1 MTETDLYMHTLNT
14 FIALSFAYLPETF
27 YFYLKESSIF
37 LLNRVIMKSIHYLIL
52 ITTLLL
58 SSCQSNDKSNKLY
71 EEGVSLEL
79 AQLRKQEIKDL
90 KYDLSFSIPEQ
101 KQVPI
106 EGEATIRF
114 NVGHSQEIILDFRES
129 ADKIMEVSVNGKPTE
144 YLVQNEHL
152 ILPEAST
159 KEGTNEVYIRFI
171 AGNQSLNRND
181 EFLYTLLVPDRARTV
196 FPCFEQPNLK
206 ATFTLQLEIPAGWEA
221 VSNTAIQSMS
231 ITDGRKHITFHPTEP
246 LSTYLFSFVAGK
258 LEKVEYADGE
268 RILTAYHRET
278 DPKKVAQLNI
288 IFQQVAASLQ
298 WLEEYTDIPYPFAK
312 YSFIILP
319 GFQYG
324 GMEHTG
330 ATLYNDTRMF
340 LSEHPTLDEEL
351 ARAKLIAHETA
362 HMWFGDY
369 VTMDWFNDVWT
380 KEVFANYF
388 AACITEPLFPNVNH
402 SLNWIKS
409 YTAASLAEDR
419 TLGSNSIRQPLDN
432 LRNAGLIYGN
442 IIYNKAPV
450 MMQKLVEIM
459 GERAYQ
465 EGIQEYLKTYAY
477 DNATWDDLIT
487 ILDNKTEEDLASFS
501 KVWVNQK
508 GMPHIT
514 FTNRCGQ
521 LEIRQRDP
529 LNRGLLW
536 PQRFQVTFVGA
547 ENISMEVDLTHETFA
562 LTVPMDTK
570 AILPNT
576 DGRGYGLFIPD
587 EQSKEWILEHWQNIK
602 DDTARQSL
610 LMALYENYQ
619 YHLISDKEWVNAIR
633 NGLKTEKNA
642 LIASTL
648 CSYLGESL
656 RSLNDEKLE
665 EEIWQWIENHPLTSC
680 RLQLMRCIISNASS
694 PQSIDKLYQIWEKQ
708 SHPLLNERDY
718 MTLAYELALHCPD
731 NYLNIREIQH
741 ARITNPDRQRQFDF
755 IVQAVTPDTLQ
766 MDVFFHSLLQAENR
780 RIEPWAASALAY
792 LNHPLREKYAVK
804 YIRPGLEILQEVQRT
819 GDIFFPKNWAS
830 ALLRNHKSKE
840 AYQEVQAFFEA
851 HPDYSPLLKNKILQA
866 AWPLYRE
873 AANSLDM

>member
-1 MTETDLYMHTLNT
+1 MKALKY
-14 FIALSFAYLPETF
+14 IAIAA
-27 YFYLKESSIF
+27 
-37 LLNRVIMKSIHYLIL
+37 
-52 ITTLLL
+52 TLLL
-58 SSCQSNDKSNKLY
+58 SSCQTHEKKNKLY
-71 EEGVSLEL
+71 EEGISLEL
-79 AQLRKQEIKDL
+79 AQLRKQEIKEL
-90 KYDLSFSIPEQ
+90 KYGLSFSIPKQ
-101 KQVPI
+101 KQEAV
-106 EGEATIRF
+106 EGEARISFLLQRP
-114 NVGHSQEIILDFRES
+114 QEIILDFRES
-129 ADKIMEVSVNGKPTE
+129 ADKIKEVSVNGQPSE
-144 YLVQNEHL
+144 YTFLNEHL
-152 ILPEAST
+152 VLPEAST
-159 KEGTNEVYIRFI
+159 IEGKNEVHICFT
-171 AGNQSLNRND
+171 AGDQSLNRN
-181 EFLYTLLVPDRARTV
+181 EEYLYTLLVPDRARTV

-206 ATFTLQLEIPAGWEA
+206 AEFTLQLEVPAEWEA
-221 VSNTAIQSMS
+221 VSNSS
-231 ITDGRKHITFHPTEP
+231 IASEENIDGRKHIAFLPTEP

-258 LEKVEYADGE
+258 LKKVEYADGE

-278 DPKKVAQLNI
+278 DAKKVAQLDI
-288 IFQQVAASLQ
+288 IFQQVAASLH

-402 SLNWIKS
+402 SLNWMKT
-409 YTAASLAEDR
+409 YTSASLTEDR
-419 TLGSNSIRQPLDN
+419 TPGSNSIRQPLDN

-459 GERAYQ
+459 GEEAYQ
-465 EGIQEYLKTYAY
+465 EGIREYLKTYAY
-477 DNATWDDLIT
+477 GNATWVDLIA
-487 ILDNKTEEDLASFS
+487 ILDARSEEDLASFS
-501 KVWVNQK
+501 DVWVNQK
-508 GMPHIT
+508 GMPHIS

-536 PQRFQVTFVGA
+536 PQSFQITFQGA
-547 ENISMEVDLTHETFA
+547 EESTSVKVNLTNETYA
-562 LTVPMDTK
+562 ITVPLGTQ

-587 EQSKEWILEHWQNIK
+587 EESREWMLAHWQETS

-610 LMALYENYQ
+610 LMSLYENYQ
-619 YHLISDKEWVNAIR
+619 HRLISDKEWMEALM
-633 NGLKTEKNA
+633 NGLKNEKNA

-648 CSYLGESL
+648 CGYLGAPLSQL
-656 RSLNDEKLE
+656 GQASRE
-665 EEIWQWIENHPLTSC
+665 EEIWEWSDKHPLASC
-680 RLQLMRCIISNASS
+680 RLQLIRCLISNARA
-694 PQSIDKLYQIWEKQ
+694 PKSIDKLYQLWKEQ
-708 SHPLLNERDY
+708 SHPMLNERDY
-718 MTLAYELALHCPD
+718 MTLAYELALHCPERYKNLRD
-731 NYLNIREIQH
+731 TQRE
-741 ARITNPDRQRQFDF
+741 RITNPDRRRQFDF

-766 MDVFFHSLLQAENR
+766 MDAFFQSLMKAENR

-792 LNHPLREKYAVK
+792 LNHPLRQSYAVK
-804 YIRPGLEILQEVQRT
+804 YIRPGLEVLEEVQRT

-851 HPDYSPLLKNKILQA
+851 HPGYSPLLKNKILQA
-866 AWPLYRE
+866 AWPLYRD

>member
-1 MTETDLYMHTLNT
+1 M
-14 FIALSFAYLPETF
+14 
-27 YFYLKESSIF
+27 SIF
-37 LLNRVIMKSIHYLIL
+37 TTDSKRYIMKILQYLAIVACFL
-52 ITTLLL
+52 FG
-58 SSCQSNDKSNKLY
+58 SCQNQERSNKLY
-71 EEGVSLEL
+71 EEGISLEL

-90 KYDLSFSIPEQ
+90 KYNLSFSIPEK
-101 KQVPI
+101 KQEPVK
-106 EGEATIRF
+106 GEMKASFTLCKP
-114 NVGHSQEIILDFRES
+114 QEIILDFRES
-129 ADKIMEVSVNGKPTE
+129 EDKIQEVYVNGKSVE
-144 YLVQNEHL
+144 YIFQNEHI
-152 ILPEAST
+152 ILPKAST
-159 KEGTNEVYIRFI
+159 IEGKNEVYIRFV

-206 ATFTLQLEIPAGWEA
+206 AEFTLQLEVPSEWEA
-221 VSNTAIQSMS
+221 VSNTSVASEQINN
-231 ITDGRKHITFHPTEP
+231 DRKDILFRPTEP

-258 LEKVEYADGE
+258 LKKVEYADGE

-278 DPKKVAQLNI
+278 DPKKIAQLDI
-288 IFQQVAASLQ
+288 IFQQVASSLH
-298 WLEEYTDIPYPFAK
+298 WLEEYTAILYPFAK

-330 ATLYNDTRMF
+330 ATLYNDNNMF

-388 AACITEPLFPNVNH
+388 AACITEPLFPSVNH
-402 SLNWIKS
+402 SLNWMKT
-409 YTAASLAEDR
+409 YTSASLAEDR

-459 GERAYQ
+459 GEKAFQ
-465 EGIQEYLKTYAY
+465 EGIREYLKTYAY
-477 DNATWDDLIT
+477 GNATWDDLIT
-487 ILDNKTEEDLASFS
+487 ILDNKTEENLATFS
-501 KVWVNQK
+501 DVWVNQK

-521 LEIRQRDP
+521 LEIRQKDP
-529 LNRGLLW
+529 LHRGLLW
-536 PQRFQVTFVGA
+536 PQRFQITFVGT
-547 ENISMEVDLTHETFA
+547 ENTSVEVDLSNESFA
-562 LTVPMDTK
+562 LTVPMGTE

-587 EQSKEWILEHWQNIK
+587 EESKEWLLEHWQETV
-602 DDTARQSL
+602 DDTSRQAL
-610 LMALYENYQ
+610 LMLLYENYQ
-619 YHLISDKEWVNAIR
+619 ARLITDHEWLDAIW
-633 NGLKTEKNA
+633 NGLNTEKNV
-642 LIASTL
+642 LISSTL
-648 CSYLGESL
+648 CGYLGEPM
-656 RSLNDEKLE
+656 RKAGNDEKEQQLWE
-665 EEIWQWIENHPLTSC
+665 WTEKHPLASC
-680 RLQLMRCIISNASS
+680 RLQLLRSLISNARSS
-694 PQSIDKLYQIWEKQ
+694 ESIERLYRLWEKQ
-708 SHPLLNERDY
+708 THPLLNERDY
-718 MTLAYELALHCPD
+718 MDLAYELA
-731 NYLNIREIQH
+731 IRMPEKYPSIIQTQRE
-741 ARITNPDRQRQFDF
+741 RISNPDRVRQFDF
-755 IVQAVTPDTLQ
+755 IAQAMTPDTVQ
-766 MDVFFHSLLQAENR
+766 MDAFFQSLLKAENR

-792 LNHPLREKYAVK
+792 LNHPLRENYSVK
-804 YIRPGLEILQEVQRT
+804 YIRLGLEALQEIQRT

-840 AYQEVQAFFEA
+840 AYQEVQAFLEA
-851 HPDYSPLLKNKILQA
+851 HPQYPSLLKNKILQA

>member
-1 MTETDLYMHTLNT
+1 MKALKY
-14 FIALSFAYLPETF
+14 IAIAA
-27 YFYLKESSIF
+27 
-37 LLNRVIMKSIHYLIL
+37 
-52 ITTLLL
+52 TLLL
-58 SSCQSNDKSNKLY
+58 SSCQTHEKKNKLY
-71 EEGVSLEL
+71 EEGISLEL
-79 AQLRKQEIKDL
+79 AQLRKQEIKEL
-90 KYDLSFSIPEQ
+90 KYGLSFSIPKQ
-101 KQVPI
+101 KQEAV
-106 EGEATIRF
+106 EGEARISFLLQRP
-114 NVGHSQEIILDFRES
+114 QEIILDFRES
-129 ADKIMEVSVNGKPTE
+129 ADKIKEVSVNGQPSE
-144 YLVQNEHL
+144 YTFLNEHL
-152 ILPEAST
+152 VLPEAST
-159 KEGTNEVYIRFI
+159 IEGKNEVHICFT
-171 AGNQSLNRND
+171 AGDQSLNRN
-181 EFLYTLLVPDRARTV
+181 EEYLYTLLVPDRARTV

-206 ATFTLQLEIPAGWEA
+206 AEFTLQLEVPAEWEA
-221 VSNTAIQSMS
+221 VSNSS
-231 ITDGRKHITFHPTEP
+231 IASEENINGRKHIAFLPTEP

-258 LEKVEYADGE
+258 LKKVEYADGE

-278 DPKKVAQLNI
+278 DAKKVAQLDI
-288 IFQQVAASLQ
+288 IFQQVAASLH

-369 VTMDWFNDVWT
+369 VTIDWFNDVWT

-402 SLNWIKS
+402 SLNWMKT
-409 YTAASLAEDR
+409 YTSASLTEDR
-419 TLGSNSIRQPLDN
+419 TPGSNSIRQPLDN

-459 GERAYQ
+459 GEEAYQ
-465 EGIQEYLKTYAY
+465 EGIREYLKTYAY
-477 DNATWDDLIT
+477 GNATWDDLIA
-487 ILDNKTEEDLASFS
+487 ILDARSEEDLASFS
-501 KVWVNQK
+501 DVWVNQK

-536 PQRFQVTFVGA
+536 PQSFQITFQGA
-547 ENISMEVDLTHETFA
+547 EESTSVEVNLTNETYA
-562 LTVPMDTK
+562 ITIPLGTQ

-587 EQSKEWILEHWQNIK
+587 EESREWMLAHWQETS

-610 LMALYENYQ
+610 LISLYENYQ
-619 YHLISDKEWVNAIR
+619 HRLISDKEWIEALM
-633 NGLKTEKNA
+633 NGLKSEKNV

-648 CSYLGESL
+648 CGYLGTPLSQL
-656 RSLNDEKLE
+656 GQASWE
-665 EEIWQWIENHPLTSC
+665 EEIWEWSDKHPLASC
-680 RLQLMRCIISNASS
+680 RLQLIRCLISNARA
-694 PQSIDKLYQIWEKQ
+694 PKSIDKLYQLWQEQ
-708 SHPLLNERDY
+708 SHPMLNERDY
-718 MTLAYELALHCPD
+718 MTLAYELALHCPERYESLRD
-731 NYLNIREIQH
+731 TQRE
-741 ARITNPDRQRQFDF
+741 RITNPDRRRQFDF

-766 MDVFFHSLLQAENR
+766 MDAFFQSLMKAENR

-792 LNHPLREKYAVK
+792 LNHPLRQSYAVK
-804 YIRPGLEILQEVQRT
+804 YIRPGLEVLEEVQRT

-851 HPDYSPLLKNKILQA
+851 HPGYSPLLKNKILQA

-873 AANSLDM
+873 AANSFEM

>member
-1 MTETDLYMHTLNT
+1 MKALKY
-14 FIALSFAYLPETF
+14 IAIAA
-27 YFYLKESSIF
+27 
-37 LLNRVIMKSIHYLIL
+37 
-52 ITTLLL
+52 TLLL
-58 SSCQSNDKSNKLY
+58 SSCQTHEKKNKLY
-71 EEGVSLEL
+71 EEGISLEL
-79 AQLRKQEIKDL
+79 AQLRKQEIKEL
-90 KYDLSFSIPEQ
+90 KYGLSFSIPKQ
-101 KQVPI
+101 KQEAV
-106 EGEATIRF
+106 EGEARISFLLQRP
-114 NVGHSQEIILDFRES
+114 QEIILDFRES
-129 ADKIMEVSVNGKPTE
+129 ADKIKEVSVNGQPSE
-144 YLVQNEHL
+144 YTFLNEHL
-152 ILPEAST
+152 VLPEAST
-159 KEGTNEVYIRFI
+159 IEGKNEVHICFT
-171 AGNQSLNRND
+171 AGDQSLNRN
-181 EFLYTLLVPDRARTV
+181 EEYLYTLLVPDRARTV

-206 ATFTLQLEIPAGWEA
+206 AEFTLQLEVPAEWEA
-221 VSNTAIQSMS
+221 VSNSS
-231 ITDGRKHITFHPTEP
+231 IASEENIDGRKHIAFLPTEP

-258 LEKVEYADGE
+258 LKKVEYADGE

-278 DPKKVAQLNI
+278 DAKKVAQLDI
-288 IFQQVAASLQ
+288 IFQQVAASLH

-402 SLNWIKS
+402 SLNWMKT
-409 YTAASLAEDR
+409 YTSASLAEDR
-419 TLGSNSIRQPLDN
+419 TPGSNSIRQPLDN

-459 GERAYQ
+459 GEEAYQ
-465 EGIQEYLKTYAY
+465 EGIREYLKTYAY
-477 DNATWDDLIT
+477 GNATWDDLIA
-487 ILDNKTEEDLASFS
+487 ILDARSEEDLASFS
-501 KVWVNQK
+501 DVWVNQK
-508 GMPHIT
+508 GMPHIS

-536 PQRFQVTFVGA
+536 PQSFQITFQGA
-547 ENISMEVDLTHETFA
+547 EESTSVEVNLTNETYA
-562 LTVPMDTK
+562 ITVPLGTQ

-587 EQSKEWILEHWQNIK
+587 EESREWMLTHWQETS

-610 LMALYENYQ
+610 LMSLYENYQ
-619 YHLISDKEWVNAIR
+619 HRLISDREWMEALI
-633 NGLKTEKNA
+633 NGLKSEKNV

-648 CSYLGESL
+648 CGYLGTPLSQL
-656 RSLNDEKLE
+656 GQASWE
-665 EEIWQWIENHPLTSC
+665 EEIWEWSEKHPLASC
-680 RLQLMRCIISNASS
+680 RLQLIRCLISNARA
-694 PQSIDKLYQIWEKQ
+694 PKSIDKLYQLWKEQ
-708 SHPLLNERDY
+708 SHPMLNERDY
-718 MTLAYELALHCPD
+718 MTLAYELALHCPERYENLRD
-731 NYLNIREIQH
+731 TQRE
-741 ARITNPDRQRQFDF
+741 RITNPDRRRQFDF

-766 MDVFFHSLLQAENR
+766 MDAFFQSLMKAENR

-792 LNHPLREKYAVK
+792 LNHPLRQSYAVK
-804 YIRPGLEILQEVQRT
+804 YIRPGLEVLEEVQRT

-851 HPDYSPLLKNKILQA
+851 HPGYSPLLKNKILQA
-866 AWPLYRE
+866 AWPLYRD

>member
-1 MTETDLYMHTLNT
+1 MKALKY
-14 FIALSFAYLPETF
+14 IAIAA
-27 YFYLKESSIF
+27 
-37 LLNRVIMKSIHYLIL
+37 
-52 ITTLLL
+52 TLLL
-58 SSCQSNDKSNKLY
+58 SSCQTHEKKNKLY
-71 EEGVSLEL
+71 EEGISLEL
-79 AQLRKQEIKDL
+79 AQLRKQEIKEL
-90 KYDLSFSIPEQ
+90 KYGLSFSIPKQ
-101 KQVPI
+101 KQEAV
-106 EGEATIRF
+106 EGEARISFLLQRP
-114 NVGHSQEIILDFRES
+114 QEIILDFRES
-129 ADKIMEVSVNGKPTE
+129 ADKIKEVSVNGQPSE
-144 YLVQNEHL
+144 YTFLNEHL
-152 ILPEAST
+152 VLPEAST
-159 KEGTNEVYIRFI
+159 IEGKNEVHICFT
-171 AGNQSLNRND
+171 AGDQSLNRN
-181 EFLYTLLVPDRARTV
+181 EEYLYTLLVPDRARTV

-206 ATFTLQLEIPAGWEA
+206 AEFTLQLEVPAEWEA
-221 VSNTAIQSMS
+221 VSNSS
-231 ITDGRKHITFHPTEP
+231 IASEENIDGRKHIAFLPTEP

-258 LEKVEYADGE
+258 LKKVEYADGE

-278 DPKKVAQLNI
+278 DAKKVAQLDI
-288 IFQQVAASLQ
+288 IFQQVAASLH

-402 SLNWIKS
+402 SLNWMKT
-409 YTAASLAEDR
+409 YTSASLAEDR
-419 TLGSNSIRQPLDN
+419 TPGSNSIRQPLDN

-459 GERAYQ
+459 GEEAYQ
-465 EGIQEYLKTYAY
+465 EGIREYLKTYAY
-477 DNATWDDLIT
+477 GNATWDDLIA
-487 ILDNKTEEDLASFS
+487 ILDAKTEEDLATFS
-501 KVWVNQK
+501 DVWVNQK
-508 GMPHIT
+508 GMPHIS

-536 PQRFQVTFVGA
+536 PQSFQITFQGA
-547 ENISMEVDLTHETFA
+547 EESTSVEVNLTNETYSI
-562 LTVPMDTK
+562 TVPLGTQ

-587 EQSKEWILEHWQNIK
+587 EESKEWILAHWQETS

-610 LMALYENYQ
+610 LMSLYENYQ
-619 YHLISDKEWVNAIR
+619 HRLISDKEWMEALM
-633 NGLKTEKNA
+633 NGLKNEKNA

-648 CSYLGESL
+648 CGYLGAPLSQL
-656 RSLNDEKLE
+656 GQASWE
-665 EEIWQWIENHPLTSC
+665 EEIWEWSEKHPLASC
-680 RLQLMRCIISNASS
+680 RLQLIRCLISNARA
-694 PQSIDKLYQIWEKQ
+694 PKSIDKLYQLWKEQ
-708 SHPLLNERDY
+708 SHPMLNERDY
-718 MTLAYELALHCPD
+718 MTLAYELALHCPERYESLRD
-731 NYLNIREIQH
+731 TQRE
-741 ARITNPDRQRQFDF
+741 RITNPDRRRQFDF
-755 IVQAVTPDTLQ
+755 IVQAVAPDTLQ
-766 MDVFFHSLLQAENR
+766 MDAFFQSLLKAENR

-792 LNHPLREKYAVK
+792 LNHPLRQSYAVK
-804 YIRPGLEILQEVQRT
+804 YIRPGLEVLEEVQRT

-851 HPDYSPLLKNKILQA
+851 HPGYSPLLKNKILQA

>member
-1 MTETDLYMHTLNT
+1 
-14 FIALSFAYLPETF
+14 
-27 YFYLKESSIF
+27 
-37 LLNRVIMKSIHYLIL
+37 MKNIHYLIMAVC
-52 ITTLLL
+52 LLFG
-58 SSCQSNDKSNKLY
+58 SCQEKPNKLY
-71 EEGVSLEL
+71 EEGISLEL
-79 AQLRKQEIKDL
+79 AQLRKEEIKDL
-90 KYDLSFSIPEQ
+90 KYNLRFSIPEQ
-101 KQVPI
+101 KQEAV
-106 EGEATIRF
+106 EGEAQILFTIQKP
-114 NVGHSQEIILDFRES
+114 QEIILDFRES
-129 ADKIMEVSVNGKPTE
+129 ADKVKEVSVNGQPTE
-144 YLVQNEHL
+144 YTFVNEHI
-152 ILPEAST
+152 ILPKSST
-159 KEGTNEVYIRFI
+159 IEGKNEVHIRFT

-181 EFLYTLLVPDRARTV
+181 EYLYTLLVPDRARTV

-206 ATFTLQLEIPAGWEA
+206 AEFTLQLEVPAEWEA
-221 VSNTAIQSMS
+221 VSNTSVASENI
-231 ITDGRKHITFHPTEP
+231 INGKKHISFRPTEP

-258 LEKVEYADGE
+258 LKKVEYADGE

-278 DPKKVAQLNI
+278 DPKKVAQLDV
-288 IFQQVAASLQ
+288 IFEQVASSLH
-298 WLEEYTDIPYPFAK
+298 WLEDYTDIPYPFAK

-362 HMWFGDY
+362 HMWFGDF

-388 AACITEPLFPNVNH
+388 AACIVEPLFPSVNH
-402 SLNWIKS
+402 SLNWIKT
-409 YTAASLAEDR
+409 YTTASLAEDR
-419 TLGSNSIRQPLDN
+419 TQGSNSIRQPLDN

-459 GERAYQ
+459 GEEAYQ
-465 EGIQEYLKTYAY
+465 KGIQEYLKTYAY
-477 DNATWDDLIT
+477 GNATWDDLIA
-487 ILDNKTEEDLASFS
+487 ILDSQTEEDLATFS
-501 KVWVNQK
+501 DVWVNQK

-529 LNRGLLW
+529 LNRGLIW
-536 PQRFQVTFVGA
+536 PQRFQITFQGEE
-547 ENISMEVDLTHETFA
+547 ENTTVEVNLTGETYA
-562 LTVPMDTK
+562 LTVPLGTQ

-576 DGRGYGLFIPD
+576 DERGYGLFIPD
-587 EQSKEWILEHWQNIK
+587 EQSMEWLLAHWQETTE
-602 DDTARQSL
+602 DTARQSL
-610 LMALYENYQ
+610 LMLLYENYQ
-619 YHLISDKEWVNAIR
+619 HRLISDKKWMDALM

-648 CSYLGESL
+648 CGYLGEPLQKLSNEAL
-656 RSLNDEKLE
+656 EK
-665 EEIWQWIENHPLTSC
+665 EIWNWTEKHPIASC
-680 RLQLMRCIISNASS
+680 RLQLIRCLISNAST
-694 PQSIDKLYQIWEKQ
+694 PQSIDKLYDLWEKQ
-708 SHPLLNERDY
+708 NHPMLNERDY
-718 MTLAYELALHCPD
+718 TNMAYELALYRPEKYED
-731 NYLNIREIQH
+731 IIKTQRE
-741 ARITNPDRQRQFDF
+741 RINNPDRLRQFDF
-755 IVQAVTPDTLQ
+755 ISQAVAPDTLQ
-766 MDVFFHSLLQAENR
+766 MDAFFQSLLKAENR

-792 LNHPLREKYAVK
+792 LNHPLRQPYSVK
-804 YIRPGLEILQEVQRT
+804 YIRPGLEVLEEVQRT
-819 GDIFFPKNWAS
+819 GDIFFPKNWVS

-851 HPDYSPLLKNKILQA
+851 HPGYSPLLTNKILQA

>member
-1 MTETDLYMHTLNT
+1 
-14 FIALSFAYLPETF
+14 
-27 YFYLKESSIF
+27 
-37 LLNRVIMKSIHYLIL
+37 MKNIHYLIMAVC
-52 ITTLLL
+52 LLFG
-58 SSCQSNDKSNKLY
+58 SCQEKPNKLY
-71 EEGVSLEL
+71 EEGISLEL
-79 AQLRKQEIKDL
+79 AQLRKEEIKDL
-90 KYDLSFSIPEQ
+90 KYNLRFSIPEQ
-101 KQVPI
+101 KQEAV
-106 EGEATIRF
+106 EGEARILF
-114 NVGHSQEIILDFRES
+114 SIQKPQEIILDFRES
-129 ADKIMEVSVNGKPTE
+129 ADKVKVVNVNGQPSE
-144 YLVQNEHL
+144 YTFLNEHI
-152 ILPEAST
+152 ILPGCST
-159 KEGTNEVYIRFI
+159 IEGENEVHIRFT
-171 AGNQSLNRND
+171 AGDQSLNRND
-181 EFLYTLLVPDRARTV
+181 EYLYTLLVPDRARTV

-206 ATFTLQLEIPAGWEA
+206 AEFTLQLEVPAEWEA
-221 VSNTAIQSMS
+221 VSNTSVASENVIN
-231 ITDGRKHITFHPTEP
+231 GKKHITFRPTEP

-258 LEKVEYADGE
+258 LKKVEYADGE

-278 DPKKVAQLNI
+278 DPKKVAQLDV
-288 IFQQVAASLQ
+288 IFEQVASSLH
-298 WLEEYTDIPYPFAK
+298 WLEDYTDIPYPFAK

-362 HMWFGDY
+362 HMWFGDF

-388 AACITEPLFPNVNH
+388 AACIVEPLFPSVNH
-402 SLNWIKS
+402 SLNWIKT
-409 YTAASLAEDR
+409 YTTASLSEDR
-419 TLGSNSIRQPLDN
+419 TQGSNSIRQPLDN

-459 GERAYQ
+459 GEEAYQ
-465 EGIQEYLKTYAY
+465 KGIQEYLKTYAY
-477 DNATWDDLIT
+477 GNATWDDLIA
-487 ILDNKTEEDLASFS
+487 ILDSQTEEDLATFS
-501 KVWVNQK
+501 DVWVNQK

-529 LNRGLLW
+529 LNRGLIW
-536 PQRFQVTFVGA
+536 PQRFQITFQGEE
-547 ENISMEVDLTHETFA
+547 ENTTVEVNLTGETYA
-562 LTVPMDTK
+562 LTVPLGTQ

-576 DGRGYGLFIPD
+576 DERGYGLFIPD
-587 EQSKEWILEHWQNIK
+587 EQSMEWLLAHWQETT

-610 LMALYENYQ
+610 LMLLYENYQ
-619 YHLISDKEWVNAIR
+619 HRLISDKKWMDALM

-648 CSYLGESL
+648 CGYLGEPLQKLSNEAL
-656 RSLNDEKLE
+656 EK
-665 EEIWQWIENHPLTSC
+665 EIWDWTEKHPIASC
-680 RLQLMRCIISNASS
+680 RLQLIRCLISNAST
-694 PQSIDKLYQIWEKQ
+694 PQSIDKLYDLWEKQ
-708 SHPLLNERDY
+708 NHPMLNERDY
-718 MTLAYELALHCPD
+718 TNMAYELALYRPEKYED
-731 NYLNIREIQH
+731 IIKTQRE
-741 ARITNPDRQRQFDF
+741 RINNPDRLRQFDF
-755 IVQAVTPDTLQ
+755 ISQAVAPDTLQ
-766 MDVFFHSLLQAENR
+766 MDAFFQSLLKAENR

-792 LNHPLREKYAVK
+792 LNHPLRQPYSVK
-804 YIRPGLEILQEVQRT
+804 YIRPGLEVLEEVQRT
-819 GDIFFPKNWAS
+819 GDIFFPKNWVS

-851 HPDYSPLLKNKILQA
+851 HPGYSPLLTNKILQA

>member
-1 MTETDLYMHTLNT
+1 MKNIQYL
-14 FIALSFAYLPETF
+14 ALA
-27 YFYLKESSIF
+27 IC
-37 LLNRVIMKSIHYLIL
+37 
-52 ITTLLL
+52 LLL
-58 SSCQSNDKSNKLY
+58 GSCQADEKSNKLY
-71 EEGVSLEL
+71 EEGISLEL

-90 KYDLSFSIPEQ
+90 KYGLRFSIPEQ
-101 KQVPI
+101 KQEAV
-106 EGEATIRF
+106 EGEAHIRF
-114 NVGHSQEIILDFRES
+114 TIQKPQEIILDFRES
-129 ADKIMEVSVNGKPTE
+129 ADKIKEVNVNGQPTE
-144 YLVQNEHL
+144 YTFLNEHI
-152 ILPEAST
+152 ILPKGST
-159 KEGTNEVYIRFI
+159 TESENEVHIRFT

-206 ATFTLQLEIPAGWEA
+206 AEFTLQLEVPAEWEA
-221 VSNTAIQSMS
+221 VSNTSVASEEVIN
-231 ITDGRKHITFHPTEP
+231 GKKHITFRPTEP

-258 LEKVEYADGE
+258 LKKVEYADGE

-278 DPKKVAQLNI
+278 DPKKVAQLNV
-288 IFQQVAASLQ
+288 IFEQVASSLH
-298 WLEEYTDIPYPFAK
+298 WLEDYTDIPYPFAK

-362 HMWFGDY
+362 HMWFGDF

-388 AACITEPLFPNVNH
+388 AACIVEPLFPSVNH
-402 SLNWIKS
+402 SLNWIKT

-419 TLGSNSIRQPLDN
+419 TSGSNSIRQPLDN

-459 GERAYQ
+459 GEEAYQ
-465 EGIQEYLKTYAY
+465 EGIREYLKTYAY
-477 DNATWDDLIT
+477 GNATWDDLIA
-487 ILDNKTEEDLASFS
+487 ILDSKSEEDLAAFS
-501 KVWVNQK
+501 DVWVNQK

-529 LNRGLLW
+529 LNRGLIW
-536 PQRFQVTFVGA
+536 PQRFQITFQGA
-547 ENISMEVDLTHETFA
+547 KENTSVEVNLTGETYA
-562 LTVPMDTK
+562 LTVPIGTE

-576 DGRGYGLFIPD
+576 DERGYGLFIPD
-587 EQSKEWILEHWQNIK
+587 EQSKEWLLAHWQEIA

-610 LMALYENYQ
+610 LMLLYENYQ
-619 YHLISDKEWVNAIR
+619 ARLISDKEWMDALL

-642 LIASTL
+642 LAASTL
-648 CSYLGESL
+648 CGYLGEPLQKLSNEAL
-656 RSLNDEKLE
+656 EK
-665 EEIWQWIENHPLTSC
+665 EIWEWTEKHPLASC
-680 RLQLMRCIISNASS
+680 RLQLMRCLISNASAS
-694 PQSIDKLYQIWEKQ
+694 QSIDKLYQLWEKQ
-708 SHPLLNERDY
+708 THPMLNEHDY
-718 MTLAYELALHCPD
+718 MSMAYELALHYPAK
-731 NYLNIREIQH
+731 YENILTTQRS
-741 ARITNPDRQRQFDF
+741 RITNPDRLRQFDF
-755 IVQAVTPDTLQ
+755 ISQAVTPDTLQ
-766 MDVFFHSLLQAENR
+766 MDALFQSLLKAENR

-804 YIRPGLEILQEVQRT
+804 YIRPGLEVLQEVQRT
-819 GDIFFPKNWAS
+819 GDIFFPKTWVS
-830 ALLRNHKSKE
+830 VLLRNHKSKE

-851 HPDYSPLLKNKILQA
+851 HPEYSPLLKNKILQA

>member
-1 MTETDLYMHTLNT
+1 MKHILYLTL
-14 FIALSFAYLPETF
+14 FVCI
-27 YFYLKESSIF
+27 
-37 LLNRVIMKSIHYLIL
+37 LLG
-52 ITTLLL
+52 
-58 SSCQSNDKSNKLY
+58 SCQANKEPNNLY
-71 EEGVSLEL
+71 EEGISLEL

-90 KYDLSFSIPEQ
+90 KYSLRFSIPEQ
-101 KQVPI
+101 KQETV
-106 EGEATIRF
+106 EGETRIQFTIQKP
-114 NVGHSQEIILDFRES
+114 QEIILDFRES
-129 ADKIMEVSVNGKPTE
+129 ADKVKEVSVNGQPTE
-144 YLVQNEHL
+144 YTFLNEHI
-152 ILPEAST
+152 ILPQSST
-159 KEGTNEVYIRFI
+159 IEGKNEVYIRFT

-206 ATFTLQLEIPAGWEA
+206 AAFTLQLEVPTEWEA
-221 VSNTAIQSMS
+221 VSNTS
-231 ITDGRKHITFHPTEP
+231 IASENIINGKKHITFLPTEP

-258 LEKVEYADGE
+258 LKKVEYADGE

-278 DPKKVAQLNI
+278 DPKKVTQLND
-288 IFQQVAASLQ
+288 IFEQVASSLH
-298 WLEEYTDIPYPFAK
+298 WLEDYTDVPYPFAK

-330 ATLYNDTRMF
+330 ATLYNDNSMF

-362 HMWFGDY
+362 HMWFGDF

-388 AACITEPLFPNVNH
+388 AACIVEPLFPSVNH
-402 SLNWIKS
+402 SLNWIKT
-409 YTAASLAEDR
+409 YTAASLSEDR

-459 GERAYQ
+459 GEEAYQ
-465 EGIQEYLKTYAY
+465 EGIREYLKTYAY
-477 DNATWDDLIT
+477 SNATWDDLIT
-487 ILDNKTEEDLASFS
+487 ILDAKSEEDLATFS
-501 KVWVNQK
+501 DVWVNQK

-529 LNRGLLW
+529 LNRGLIW
-536 PQRFQVTFVGA
+536 PQHFQITFIGDEITTV
-547 ENISMEVDLTHETFA
+547 EVDLSQETYA
-562 LTVPMDTK
+562 LTVPLNTK

-576 DGRGYGLFIPD
+576 DERGYGLFIPD
-587 EQSKEWILEHWQNIK
+587 EQSRAWLLAHWQEMT

-610 LMALYENYQ
+610 LMLLYENYQ
-619 YHLISDKEWVNAIR
+619 HRLITDKEWINALL

-648 CSYLGESL
+648 CGYLSGPMQKL
-656 RSLNDEKLE
+656 KDKKLE
-665 EEIWQWIENHPLTSC
+665 ETIWLWTEKHPIASC
-680 RLQLMRCIISNASS
+680 RLQLIRCLISNASA
-694 PQSIDKLYQIWEKQ
+694 PQSIDKLYQLWEKQ
-708 SHPLLNERDY
+708 SHPMLNERDY
-718 MTLAYELALHCPD
+718 MTMAYELALYNPEK
-731 NYLNIREIQH
+731 YENILTTQRN
-741 ARITNPDRQRQFDF
+741 RITNPDRLRQFDF
-755 IVQAVTPDTLQ
+755 ISQAVTPDTLQ
-766 MDVFFHSLLQAENR
+766 MDAFFQSLLKAENR

-804 YIRPGLEILQEVQRT
+804 YIRPGLEVLQEVQRT
-819 GDIFFPKNWAS
+819 GDIFFPKNWVS

-840 AYQEVQAFFEA
+840 AYQEVQAFFKA
-851 HPDYSPLLKNKILQA
+851 HPGYSPLLTNKILQA
-866 AWPLYRE
+866 AWPLYKE

>member
-1 MTETDLYMHTLNT
+1 
-14 FIALSFAYLPETF
+14 
-27 YFYLKESSIF
+27 
-37 LLNRVIMKSIHYLIL
+37 MKNIQYLIMAICL
-52 ITTLLL
+52 FLG
-58 SSCQSNDKSNKLY
+58 SCQANEKSNKLY
-71 EEGVSLEL
+71 EEGISLEL
-79 AQLRKQEIKDL
+79 AQLRKQEIKNL
-90 KYDLSFSIPEQ
+90 KYGLRFSIPEQ
-101 KQVPI
+101 KQEAV
-106 EGEATIRF
+106 EGEARIQFTIQKP
-114 NVGHSQEIILDFRES
+114 QEIILDFRES
-129 ADKIMEVSVNGKPTE
+129 ADKVKEVSVNGKPTE
-144 YLVQNEHL
+144 YTFLNEHI
-152 ILPEAST
+152 ILPKGST
-159 KEGTNEVYIRFI
+159 TEGVNEVYIRFT

-206 ATFTLQLEIPAGWEA
+206 AEFTLQLEVPSEWEA
-221 VSNTAIQSMS
+221 VSNTSVASEETQN
-231 ITDGRKHITFHPTEP
+231 GRKHITFRPTEP

-258 LEKVEYADGE
+258 LKKVEYADGE

-278 DPKKVAQLNI
+278 DPKKVAQLDV
-288 IFQQVAASLQ
+288 IFEQVASSLH
-298 WLEEYTDIPYPFAK
+298 WLEDYTDIPYPFAK

-362 HMWFGDY
+362 HMWFGDF

-388 AACITEPLFPNVNH
+388 AACIVEPLFPSVNH
-402 SLNWIKS
+402 SLNWIKT
-409 YTAASLAEDR
+409 YTTASLAEDR
-419 TLGSNSIRQPLDN
+419 TSGSNSIRQPLDN

-459 GERAYQ
+459 GEEAYQ
-465 EGIQEYLKTYAY
+465 EGIREYLKTYAY
-477 DNATWDDLIT
+477 DNATWDDLIA
-487 ILDNKTEEDLASFS
+487 ILDSKSEEDLATFS
-501 KVWVNQK
+501 DVWVNQK

-529 LNRGLLW
+529 LNRGLIW
-536 PQRFQVTFVGA
+536 PQRFQITFQGA
-547 ENISMEVDLTHETFA
+547 KENTSVEVNLTNETYA
-562 LTVPMDTK
+562 LTVPIGTE

-576 DGRGYGLFIPD
+576 DERGYGLFIPD
-587 EQSKEWILEHWQNIK
+587 EQSKEWLLAHWQETT

-610 LMALYENYQ
+610 LMLLYENYQ
-619 YHLISDKEWVNAIR
+619 ARLISDKEWMDALL

-642 LIASTL
+642 LTASTI
-648 CSYLGESL
+648 CSYLGEPLQKLSNETL
-656 RSLNDEKLE
+656 EK
-665 EEIWQWIENHPLTSC
+665 EIWEWAENHPMVSC
-680 RLQLMRCIISNASS
+680 RLQLMRYLISNASA
-694 PQSIDKLYQIWEKQ
+694 PQSIDKLYQLWEKQ
-708 SHPLLNERDY
+708 THPMLNERDY
-718 MTLAYELALHCPD
+718 MSMAYELALHYPEK
-731 NYLNIREIQH
+731 YKNILTTQRS
-741 ARITNPDRQRQFDF
+741 RITNPDRLRQFDF
-755 IVQAVTPDTLQ
+755 ISQAVTPDTLQ
-766 MDVFFHSLLQAENR
+766 MDAFFQSLLKAENR

-792 LNHPLREKYAVK
+792 LNQPLHEKYAVK
-804 YIRPGLEILQEVQRT
+804 YIRPGLEVLQEVQRT
-819 GDIFFPKNWAS
+819 GDIFFPKNWVS

-851 HPDYSPLLKNKILQA
+851 HPGYSPLLTNKILQA

>member
-1 MTETDLYMHTLNT
+1 MKALKY
-14 FIALSFAYLPETF
+14 IAIAA
-27 YFYLKESSIF
+27 
-37 LLNRVIMKSIHYLIL
+37 
-52 ITTLLL
+52 TLLL
-58 SSCQSNDKSNKLY
+58 SSCQTHEKKNKLY
-71 EEGVSLEL
+71 EEGISLEL
-79 AQLRKQEIKDL
+79 AQLRKQEIKEL
-90 KYDLSFSIPEQ
+90 KYGLSFSIPEQ
-101 KQVPI
+101 KQEAV
-106 EGEATIRF
+106 EGEARIRF
-114 NVGHSQEIILDFRES
+114 LLQRPQEIILDFRES
-129 ADKIMEVSVNGKPTE
+129 ADKIKEVSVNGQPSE
-144 YLVQNEHL
+144 YTFLNEHL
-152 ILPEAST
+152 VLPEAST
-159 KEGTNEVYIRFI
+159 IEGKNEVHICFT
-171 AGNQSLNRND
+171 AGDQSLNRN
-181 EFLYTLLVPDRARTV
+181 EEYLYTLLVPDRARTV

-206 ATFTLQLEIPAGWEA
+206 AEFTLQLEVPAEWEA
-221 VSNTAIQSMS
+221 VSNSS
-231 ITDGRKHITFHPTEP
+231 IASEENIDGRKHIAFLPTEP

-258 LEKVEYADGE
+258 LKKVEYADGE

-278 DPKKVAQLNI
+278 DAKKVAQLDI
-288 IFQQVAASLQ
+288 IFQQVAASLH

-402 SLNWIKS
+402 SLNWMKT
-409 YTAASLAEDR
+409 YTSASLAEDR
-419 TLGSNSIRQPLDN
+419 TPGSNSIRQPLDN

-459 GERAYQ
+459 GEEAYQ
-465 EGIQEYLKTYAY
+465 EGIREYLKTYAY
-477 DNATWDDLIT
+477 GNATWDDLIA
-487 ILDNKTEEDLASFS
+487 ILDARSEEDLASFS
-501 KVWVNQK
+501 DVWVNQK
-508 GMPHIT
+508 GMPHIS

-536 PQRFQVTFVGA
+536 PQSFQITFQGA
-547 ENISMEVDLTHETFA
+547 EESTSVEVNLTNETYA
-562 LTVPMDTK
+562 ITVPLGTQ

-587 EQSKEWILEHWQNIK
+587 EESREWMLAHWQETS

-610 LMALYENYQ
+610 LMSLYENYQ
-619 YHLISDKEWVNAIR
+619 HRLISDKEWIEALM
-633 NGLKTEKNA
+633 NGLKHEKNA

-648 CSYLGESL
+648 CGYLGAPLSQL
-656 RSLNDEKLE
+656 GQASWE
-665 EEIWQWIENHPLTSC
+665 EEIWEWSDKHPLASC
-680 RLQLMRCIISNASS
+680 RLQLIRCLISNARA
-694 PQSIDKLYQIWEKQ
+694 PKSIDKLYQLWKEQ
-708 SHPLLNERDY
+708 SHPMLNERDY
-718 MTLAYELALHCPD
+718 MTLAYELALHCPERYENLRD
-731 NYLNIREIQH
+731 TQRE
-741 ARITNPDRQRQFDF
+741 RITNPDRRRQFDF

-766 MDVFFHSLLQAENR
+766 MDAFFQSLMKAENR
-780 RIEPWAASALAY
+780 RIEPWVASALAY
-792 LNHPLREKYAVK
+792 LNHPLRKSYAVK
-804 YIRPGLEILQEVQRT
+804 YIRPGLEVLEEVQRT

-851 HPDYSPLLKNKILQA
+851 HPGYSPLLKNKILQA
-866 AWPLYRE
+866 AWPLYRD

>member
-1 MTETDLYMHTLNT
+1 MKALKY
-14 FIALSFAYLPETF
+14 IAIA
-27 YFYLKESSIF
+27 
-37 LLNRVIMKSIHYLIL
+37 
-52 ITTLLL
+52 TTLLL
-58 SSCQSNDKSNKLY
+58 SSCQTHEKKNKLY
-71 EEGVSLEL
+71 EEGISLEL
-79 AQLRKQEIKDL
+79 AQLRKQEIKEL
-90 KYDLSFSIPEQ
+90 KYGLSFSIPEQ
-101 KQVPI
+101 KQEAV
-106 EGEATIRF
+106 EGEARIRF
-114 NVGHSQEIILDFRES
+114 LLQRPQEIILDFRES
-129 ADKIMEVSVNGKPTE
+129 ADKIKEVSVNGQPSE
-144 YLVQNEHL
+144 YTFLNEHL
-152 ILPEAST
+152 VLPEAST
-159 KEGTNEVYIRFI
+159 IEGKNEVHICFT
-171 AGNQSLNRND
+171 AGDQSLNRN
-181 EFLYTLLVPDRARTV
+181 EEYLYTLLVPDRARTV

-206 ATFTLQLEIPAGWEA
+206 AEFTLQLEVPAEWEA
-221 VSNTAIQSMS
+221 VSNSS
-231 ITDGRKHITFHPTEP
+231 IASEENIDGRKHIAFLPTEP

-258 LEKVEYADGE
+258 LKKVEYADGE

-278 DPKKVAQLNI
+278 DAKKVAQLDI
-288 IFQQVAASLQ
+288 IFQQVAASLH

-402 SLNWIKS
+402 SLNWMKT
-409 YTAASLAEDR
+409 YTSASLAEDR
-419 TLGSNSIRQPLDN
+419 TPGSNSIRQPLDN

-459 GERAYQ
+459 GEEAYQ
-465 EGIQEYLKTYAY
+465 EGIRKYLKTYAY
-477 DNATWDDLIT
+477 GNATWDDLIA
-487 ILDNKTEEDLASFS
+487 ILDARSEEDLASFS
-501 KVWVNQK
+501 DVWVNQK
-508 GMPHIT
+508 GMPHIS

-536 PQRFQVTFVGA
+536 PQSFQITFQGA
-547 ENISMEVDLTHETFA
+547 EESTSVEVNLTNETYA
-562 LTVPMDTK
+562 ITVPLGTQ

-587 EQSKEWILEHWQNIK
+587 EESREWMLTHWQETS

-610 LMALYENYQ
+610 LMSLYENYQ
-619 YHLISDKEWVNAIR
+619 HRLISDREWMEALI
-633 NGLKTEKNA
+633 NGLKNEKNV

-648 CSYLGESL
+648 CGYLGIPLSQL
-656 RSLNDEKLE
+656 GQASWE
-665 EEIWQWIENHPLTSC
+665 EEIWEWSEKHPLASC
-680 RLQLMRCIISNASS
+680 RLQLIRCLISNARA
-694 PQSIDKLYQIWEKQ
+694 PKSIDKLYQLWKEQ
-708 SHPLLNERDY
+708 SHPMLNERDY
-718 MTLAYELALHCPD
+718 MTLAYELALHCPEQYE
-731 NYLNIREIQH
+731 NLRNTQRE
-741 ARITNPDRQRQFDF
+741 RITNPDRRRQFDF

-766 MDVFFHSLLQAENR
+766 MDAFFQSLMKAENR

-792 LNHPLREKYAVK
+792 LNHPLRQSYAVK
-804 YIRPGLEILQEVQRT
+804 YICPGLEVLEEVQRT

-851 HPDYSPLLKNKILQA
+851 HPGYSHLLKNKILQA
-866 AWPLYRE
+866 AWPLYRD

>member
-1 MTETDLYMHTLNT
+1 MKHILYLTL
-14 FIALSFAYLPETF
+14 FVCI
-27 YFYLKESSIF
+27 
-37 LLNRVIMKSIHYLIL
+37 LLG
-52 ITTLLL
+52 
-58 SSCQSNDKSNKLY
+58 SCQANKEPNNLY
-71 EEGVSLEL
+71 EEGISLEL

-90 KYDLSFSIPEQ
+90 KYSLRFSIPEQ
-101 KQVPI
+101 KQEAV
-106 EGEATIRF
+106 EGETRIQFTIQKP
-114 NVGHSQEIILDFRES
+114 QEIILDFRES
-129 ADKIMEVSVNGKPTE
+129 ADKVKEVSVNGQPTE
-144 YLVQNEHL
+144 YTFLNEHI
-152 ILPEAST
+152 ILPQSST
-159 KEGTNEVYIRFI
+159 IEGKNEVYIRFT

-206 ATFTLQLEIPAGWEA
+206 AAFTLQLEVPTEWEA
-221 VSNTAIQSMS
+221 VSNTS
-231 ITDGRKHITFHPTEP
+231 IASENTINGKKHITFLPTEP

-258 LEKVEYADGE
+258 LKKVEYADGE

-278 DPKKVAQLNI
+278 DPKKVTQLND
-288 IFQQVAASLQ
+288 IFEQVASSLH
-298 WLEEYTDIPYPFAK
+298 WLEDYTDVPYPFAK

-330 ATLYNDTRMF
+330 ATLYNDNSMF

-362 HMWFGDY
+362 HMWFGDF

-388 AACITEPLFPNVNH
+388 AACIVEPLFPSVNH
-402 SLNWIKS
+402 SLNWIKT
-409 YTAASLAEDR
+409 YTAASLSEDR

-459 GERAYQ
+459 GEEAYQ
-465 EGIQEYLKTYAY
+465 ESIREYLKTYAY
-477 DNATWDDLIT
+477 SNATWDDLIT
-487 ILDNKTEEDLASFS
+487 ILDAKSEEDLATFS
-501 KVWVNQK
+501 DVWVNQK

-529 LNRGLLW
+529 LNRGLIW
-536 PQRFQVTFVGA
+536 PQHFQITFIGDEITTV
-547 ENISMEVDLTHETFA
+547 EVDLSQETYA
-562 LTVPMDTK
+562 LTVPLNTK

-576 DGRGYGLFIPD
+576 DERGYGLFIPD
-587 EQSKEWILEHWQNIK
+587 EQSRAWLLAHWQEMT

-610 LMALYENYQ
+610 LMLLYENYQ
-619 YHLISDKEWVNAIR
+619 HRLITDKEWINALL

-648 CSYLGESL
+648 CGYLSGPMQKL
-656 RSLNDEKLE
+656 KDEKLE
-665 EEIWQWIENHPLTSC
+665 ETIWLWTEKHPIASC
-680 RLQLMRCIISNASS
+680 RLQLIRCLISNASA
-694 PQSIDKLYQIWEKQ
+694 PQSIDKLYQLWEKQ
-708 SHPLLNERDY
+708 SHPMLNERDY
-718 MTLAYELALHCPD
+718 MTMAYELALYNPEK
-731 NYLNIREIQH
+731 YENILTTQRN
-741 ARITNPDRQRQFDF
+741 RITNPDRLRQFDF
-755 IVQAVTPDTLQ
+755 ISQAVTPDTLQ
-766 MDVFFHSLLQAENR
+766 MDAFFQSLLKAENR

-804 YIRPGLEILQEVQRT
+804 YIRPGLEVLQEVQRT
-819 GDIFFPKNWAS
+819 GDIFFPKNWVS

-840 AYQEVQAFFEA
+840 AYQEVQAFFKA
-851 HPDYSPLLKNKILQA
+851 HPGYSPLLTNKILQA
-866 AWPLYRE
+866 AWPLYKE

>member
-1 MTETDLYMHTLNT
+1 MKALKY
-14 FIALSFAYLPETF
+14 IAIAA
-27 YFYLKESSIF
+27 
-37 LLNRVIMKSIHYLIL
+37 
-52 ITTLLL
+52 TLLL
-58 SSCQSNDKSNKLY
+58 SSCQTHEKKNKLY
-71 EEGVSLEL
+71 EEGISLEL
-79 AQLRKQEIKDL
+79 AQLRKQEIKEL
-90 KYDLSFSIPEQ
+90 KYGLSFSIPKQ
-101 KQVPI
+101 KQEAV
-106 EGEATIRF
+106 EGEARISFLLQRP
-114 NVGHSQEIILDFRES
+114 QEIILDFCES
-129 ADKIMEVSVNGKPTE
+129 ADKIKEVSVNGQPSE
-144 YLVQNEHL
+144 YTFLNEHL
-152 ILPEAST
+152 VLPEAST
-159 KEGTNEVYIRFI
+159 IEGKNEVHICFT
-171 AGNQSLNRND
+171 AGDQSLNRN
-181 EFLYTLLVPDRARTV
+181 EEYLYTLLVPDRARTV

-206 ATFTLQLEIPAGWEA
+206 AEFTLQLEVPAEWEA
-221 VSNTAIQSMS
+221 VSNSS
-231 ITDGRKHITFHPTEP
+231 IASEENINGRKHIAFLPTEP

-258 LEKVEYADGE
+258 LKKVEYADGE

-278 DPKKVAQLNI
+278 DAKKVAQLDI
-288 IFQQVAASLQ
+288 IFQQVAASLH

-402 SLNWIKS
+402 SLNWMKT
-409 YTAASLAEDR
+409 YTSASLTEDR
-419 TLGSNSIRQPLDN
+419 TPGSNSIRQPLDN

-459 GERAYQ
+459 GEEAYQ
-465 EGIQEYLKTYAY
+465 EGIREYLKTYAY
-477 DNATWDDLIT
+477 GNATWDDLIA
-487 ILDNKTEEDLASFS
+487 ILDARSEEDLASFS
-501 KVWVNQK
+501 DVWVNQK

-536 PQRFQVTFVGA
+536 PQSFQITFQGA
-547 ENISMEVDLTHETFA
+547 EESTSVEVNLTNETYA
-562 LTVPMDTK
+562 ITIPLGTQ

-587 EQSKEWILEHWQNIK
+587 EESREWMLAHWQETS

-610 LMALYENYQ
+610 LMSLYENYQ
-619 YHLISDKEWVNAIR
+619 HRLISDKEWIEALM
-633 NGLKTEKNA
+633 NGLKSEKNV

-648 CSYLGESL
+648 CGYLGTPLSQL
-656 RSLNDEKLE
+656 GQASWE
-665 EEIWQWIENHPLTSC
+665 EEIWEWSDKHPLASC
-680 RLQLMRCIISNASS
+680 RLQLIRCLISNARA
-694 PQSIDKLYQIWEKQ
+694 PKSIDKLYQLWQEQ
-708 SHPLLNERDY
+708 SHPMLNERDY
-718 MTLAYELALHCPD
+718 MTLAYELALHCPERYESLRD
-731 NYLNIREIQH
+731 TQRE
-741 ARITNPDRQRQFDF
+741 RITNPDRRRQFDF

-766 MDVFFHSLLQAENR
+766 MDAFFQSLMKAENR
-780 RIEPWAASALAY
+780 RIEPWAASALDY
-792 LNHPLREKYAVK
+792 LNHPLRQSYAVK
-804 YIRPGLEILQEVQRT
+804 YIRPGLEVLEEVQRT

-851 HPDYSPLLKNKILQA
+851 HPRYSPLLKNKILQA

-873 AANSLDM
+873 AANSLDI

>member
-1 MTETDLYMHTLNT
+1 MKALKY
-14 FIALSFAYLPETF
+14 IAIAA
-27 YFYLKESSIF
+27 
-37 LLNRVIMKSIHYLIL
+37 
-52 ITTLLL
+52 TLLL
-58 SSCQSNDKSNKLY
+58 SSCQTHEKKNKLY
-71 EEGVSLEL
+71 EEGISLEL
-79 AQLRKQEIKDL
+79 AQLRKQEIKEL
-90 KYDLSFSIPEQ
+90 KYGLSFSIPKQ
-101 KQVPI
+101 KQEAV
-106 EGEATIRF
+106 EGEARISFLLQRP
-114 NVGHSQEIILDFRES
+114 QEIILDFRES
-129 ADKIMEVSVNGKPTE
+129 ADKIKEVSVNGKPSE
-144 YLVQNEHL
+144 YTFLNEHL
-152 ILPEAST
+152 VLPEAST
-159 KEGTNEVYIRFI
+159 IEGKNEVHICFT
-171 AGNQSLNRND
+171 AGDQSLNRN
-181 EFLYTLLVPDRARTV
+181 EEYLYTLLVPDRARTV

-206 ATFTLQLEIPAGWEA
+206 AEFTLQLEVPAEWEA
-221 VSNTAIQSMS
+221 VSNSS
-231 ITDGRKHITFHPTEP
+231 IASEENIDGRKHIAFLPTEP

-258 LEKVEYADGE
+258 LKKVEYADGE

-278 DPKKVAQLNI
+278 DAKKVAQLDI
-288 IFQQVAASLQ
+288 IFQQVAASLH

-402 SLNWIKS
+402 SLNWMKT
-409 YTAASLAEDR
+409 YTSASLAEDR
-419 TLGSNSIRQPLDN
+419 TPGSNSIRQPLDN

-459 GERAYQ
+459 GEEAYQ
-465 EGIQEYLKTYAY
+465 EGIRKYLKTYAY
-477 DNATWDDLIT
+477 GNATWDELIA
-487 ILDNKTEEDLASFS
+487 ILDARSEEDLASFS
-501 KVWVNQK
+501 DVWVNQK
-508 GMPHIT
+508 GMPHIS

-536 PQRFQVTFVGA
+536 PQSFQITFQGA
-547 ENISMEVDLTHETFA
+547 EESTSVEVNLTNETYA
-562 LTVPMDTK
+562 ITVPLGTQ

-587 EQSKEWILEHWQNIK
+587 EESREWMLTHWQETS

-610 LMALYENYQ
+610 LMSLYENYQ
-619 YHLISDKEWVNAIR
+619 HRLISDREWMEALI
-633 NGLKTEKNA
+633 NGLKSEKNV

-648 CSYLGESL
+648 CGYLGTPLSQL
-656 RSLNDEKLE
+656 GQASWE
-665 EEIWQWIENHPLTSC
+665 EEIWEWSEKHPLASC
-680 RLQLMRCIISNASS
+680 RLQLIRCLISNARA
-694 PQSIDKLYQIWEKQ
+694 PKSIDKLYQLWKEQ
-708 SHPLLNERDY
+708 SHPMLNERDY
-718 MTLAYELALHCPD
+718 MTLAYELALHCPERYE
-731 NYLNIREIQH
+731 NLRNTQRE
-741 ARITNPDRQRQFDF
+741 RITNPDRRRQFDF

-766 MDVFFHSLLQAENR
+766 MDAFFQSLMKAENR

-792 LNHPLREKYAVK
+792 LNHPLRQSYAVK
-804 YIRPGLEILQEVQRT
+804 YIRPGLEVLEEVQRT

-851 HPDYSPLLKNKILQA
+851 HPGYSPLLKNKILQA

>member
-1 MTETDLYMHTLNT
+1 MKALKY
-14 FIALSFAYLPETF
+14 IAIAA
-27 YFYLKESSIF
+27 
-37 LLNRVIMKSIHYLIL
+37 
-52 ITTLLL
+52 TLLL
-58 SSCQSNDKSNKLY
+58 SSCQTHEKSNKLY
-71 EEGVSLEL
+71 EEGISLEL
-79 AQLRKQEIKDL
+79 AQLRKQEIKEL
-90 KYDLSFSIPEQ
+90 KYGLSFSIPEQ
-101 KQVPI
+101 KQEAVK
-106 EGEATIRF
+106 GEARISFLLQRP
-114 NVGHSQEIILDFRES
+114 QEIILDFRES
-129 ADKIMEVSVNGKPTE
+129 ADKIKDVSVNGQPSE
-144 YLVQNEHL
+144 YTFLNEHL
-152 ILPEAST
+152 VLPEAST
-159 KEGTNEVYIRFI
+159 IEGQNEVHIRFI
-171 AGNQSLNRND
+171 AGDQSLNRNE

-206 ATFTLQLEIPAGWEA
+206 AEFTLQLEVPAEWEA
-221 VSNTAIQSMS
+221 VSNTS
-231 ITDGRKHITFHPTEP
+231 IASEEAKNERKLINFRPTEP

-258 LEKVEYADGE
+258 LKKVEYADGE

-278 DPKKVAQLNI
+278 DAKKVAQLDI
-288 IFQQVAASLQ
+288 IFQQVAASLH
-298 WLEEYTDIPYPFAK
+298 WLEDYTDIPYPFAK

-402 SLNWIKS
+402 SLNWMKT
-409 YTAASLAEDR
+409 YTSASLAEDR
-419 TLGSNSIRQPLDN
+419 TPGSNSIRQPLDN

-459 GERAYQ
+459 GEEAYR
-465 EGIQEYLKTYAY
+465 EGIREYLKTYAY
-477 DNATWDDLIT
+477 GNATWDDLIA
-487 ILDNKTEEDLASFS
+487 ILDAKTEEDLATFS
-501 KVWVNQK
+501 DVWVNQK
-508 GMPHIT
+508 GMPHIS

-536 PQRFQVTFVGA
+536 PQSFQITFQGA
-547 ENISMEVDLTHETFA
+547 EESTSVEVNLTNETYA
-562 LTVPMDTK
+562 ITVPLGTQ

-587 EQSKEWILEHWQNIK
+587 EESKEWMLAHWQETS

-610 LMALYENYQ
+610 LMSLYENYQ
-619 YHLISDKEWVNAIR
+619 HRLISDKEWMEALM
-633 NGLKTEKNA
+633 NGLKNEKNA

-648 CSYLGESL
+648 CGYLGAPLSQL
-656 RSLNDEKLE
+656 GQASWE
-665 EEIWQWIENHPLTSC
+665 EEIWEWSEKHPLASC
-680 RLQLMRCIISNASS
+680 RLQLIRCLISNARA
-694 PQSIDKLYQIWEKQ
+694 PKSIDKLYQLWKEQ
-708 SHPLLNERDY
+708 SHPMLNERDY
-718 MTLAYELALHCPD
+718 MTLAYELALHCPERYESLRD
-731 NYLNIREIQH
+731 TQRE
-741 ARITNPDRQRQFDF
+741 RITNPDRRRQFDF
-755 IVQAVTPDTLQ
+755 IVQAVAPDTLQ
-766 MDVFFHSLLQAENR
+766 MDAFFQSLLKAENR
-780 RIEPWAASALAY
+780 RIEPWSASALAY
-792 LNHPLREKYAVK
+792 LNHPLRQSYAVK
-804 YIRPGLEILQEVQRT
+804 YIRPGLEVLEEVQRT

-851 HPDYSPLLKNKILQA
+851 HPGYSPLLKNKILQA

>member
-1 MTETDLYMHTLNT
+1 MKALKY
-14 FIALSFAYLPETF
+14 IAIAA
-27 YFYLKESSIF
+27 
-37 LLNRVIMKSIHYLIL
+37 
-52 ITTLLL
+52 TLLL
-58 SSCQSNDKSNKLY
+58 SSCQTHEKKNKLY
-71 EEGVSLEL
+71 EEGISLEL
-79 AQLRKQEIKDL
+79 AQLRKQEIKEL
-90 KYDLSFSIPEQ
+90 KYGLSFSIPEQ
-101 KQVPI
+101 KQEAV
-106 EGEATIRF
+106 EGEARISFLLQRP
-114 NVGHSQEIILDFRES
+114 QEIILDFRES
-129 ADKIMEVSVNGKPTE
+129 ADKIKEVSVNGQPSE
-144 YLVQNEHL
+144 YTFLNEHL
-152 ILPEAST
+152 VLPEAST
-159 KEGTNEVYIRFI
+159 IEGQNEVHIRFI
-171 AGNQSLNRND
+171 AGDQSLNRNE

-206 ATFTLQLEIPAGWEA
+206 AEFTLQLEVPAEWEA
-221 VSNTAIQSMS
+221 VSNTS
-231 ITDGRKHITFHPTEP
+231 IASEESLNGRKLINFRPTEP

-258 LEKVEYADGE
+258 LKKVEYADGE

-278 DPKKVAQLNI
+278 DAKKVAQLDI
-288 IFQQVAASLQ
+288 IFQQVATSLH
-298 WLEEYTDIPYPFAK
+298 WLEDYTDIPYPFAK

-402 SLNWIKS
+402 SLNWMKT
-409 YTAASLAEDR
+409 YTSASLAEDR
-419 TLGSNSIRQPLDN
+419 TPGSNSIRQPLDN

-459 GERAYQ
+459 GEEAYQ
-465 EGIQEYLKTYAY
+465 EGIRKYLKTYAY
-477 DNATWDDLIT
+477 GNATWDDLIA
-487 ILDNKTEEDLASFS
+487 ILDAKTEEDLATFS
-501 KVWVNQK
+501 DVWVNQK
-508 GMPHIT
+508 GMPHIS

-536 PQRFQVTFVGA
+536 PQSFQITFQGA
-547 ENISMEVDLTHETFA
+547 EESTSVEVNLTNETYA
-562 LTVPMDTK
+562 ITVPLGTQ

-587 EQSKEWILEHWQNIK
+587 EESKEWMLAHWQETS

-610 LMALYENYQ
+610 LMSLYENYQ
-619 YHLISDKEWVNAIR
+619 HRLISDKEWMEALM
-633 NGLKTEKNA
+633 NGLKNEKNA

-648 CSYLGESL
+648 CGYLGAPLSQL
-656 RSLNDEKLE
+656 GQASWE
-665 EEIWQWIENHPLTSC
+665 EEIWEWSEKHPLASC
-680 RLQLMRCIISNASS
+680 RLQLIRCLISNARA
-694 PQSIDKLYQIWEKQ
+694 PKSIDKLYQLWKEQ
-708 SHPLLNERDY
+708 SHPMLNERDY
-718 MTLAYELALHCPD
+718 MTLAYELALHCPERYESLRD
-731 NYLNIREIQH
+731 TQRE
-741 ARITNPDRQRQFDF
+741 RITNPDRRRQFDF
-755 IVQAVTPDTLQ
+755 IVQAVAPDTLQ
-766 MDVFFHSLLQAENR
+766 MDAFFQSLMKAENR

-792 LNHPLREKYAVK
+792 LNHPLRQSYAVK
-804 YIRPGLEILQEVQRT
+804 YIRPGLEVLEEVQRT

-851 HPDYSPLLKNKILQA
+851 HPGYSPLLKNKILQA

>member
-1 MTETDLYMHTLNT
+1 MKTLQ
-14 FIALSFAYLPETF
+14 YLA
-27 YFYLKESSIF
+27 
-37 LLNRVIMKSIHYLIL
+37 MAAC
-52 ITTLLL
+52 LLL
-58 SSCQSNDKSNKLY
+58 GSCQTNVKSDKLY
-71 EEGVSLEL
+71 EEGISWEL

-90 KYDLSFSIPEQ
+90 KYGLSFSIPEQ
-101 KQVPI
+101 KQEAV
-106 EGEATIRF
+106 EGEARIQFTL
-114 NVGHSQEIILDFRES
+114 GHPQEIILDFRES
-129 ADKIMEVSVNGKPTE
+129 ADKIKEVSVNGKP
-144 YLVQNEHL
+144 YAYRFQNEHL
-152 ILPEAST
+152 IVPEKAT
-159 KEGTNEVYIRFI
+159 AKGANEVHIRFT

-206 ATFTLQLEIPAGWEA
+206 AEFTLQLEVPTEWEA
-221 VSNTAIQSMS
+221 VSNTSVES
-231 ITDGRKHITFHPTEP
+231 ETVTDGRKHIAFRPTEP

-258 LEKVEYADGE
+258 LKKVEYADGE

-278 DPKKVAQLNI
+278 DPKKVAQLDI
-288 IFQQVAASLQ
+288 IFQQVASSLH
-298 WLEEYTDIPYPFAK
+298 WLEDYTDIPYPFAK

-362 HMWFGDY
+362 HMWFGDF

-388 AACITEPLFPNVNH
+388 AACITEPLFPSVNH
-402 SLNWIKS
+402 SLNWIKT

-459 GERAYQ
+459 GEEAYQ
-465 EGIQEYLKTYAY
+465 EGIREYLKAHAY
-477 DNATWDDLIT
+477 GNATWDDLIA
-487 ILDNKTEEDLASFS
+487 ILDAKSEEDLATFS
-501 KVWVNQK
+501 DVWVNQK

-536 PQRFQVTFVGA
+536 PQRFQITFLGDESTTV
-547 ENISMEVDLTHETFA
+547 EVNLNKETYA
-562 LTVPMDTK
+562 LTVPLGTQ

-587 EQSKEWILEHWQNIK
+587 EQSREWLLAHWQETT
-602 DDTARQSL
+602 DDTTRQSL
-610 LMALYENYQ
+610 LMMLYENYQ
-619 YHLISDKEWVNAIR
+619 ANLISDKEWMNALL

-642 LIASTL
+642 LTASTI
-648 CSYLGESL
+648 CGYLGGPL
-656 RSLNDEKLE
+656 QKLKDEKLE
-665 EEIWQWIENHPLTSC
+665 EQVWEWADKHPLASC
-680 RLQLMRCIISNASS
+680 RLQLTRSLISNAQAT
-694 PQSIDKLYQIWEKQ
+694 QSINKLYRMWETQ
-708 SHPLLNERDY
+708 SHPMLNERDY
-718 MTLAYELALHCPD
+718 MTMAYELALHLPEK
-731 NYLNIREIQH
+731 YESIRDTQRK
-741 ARITNPDRQRQFDF
+741 RITNPDRQRQFDF

-766 MDVFFHSLLQAENR
+766 MDAFFQSLMKAENR
-780 RIEPWAASALAY
+780 RIEPWAASALSY
-792 LNHPLREKYAVK
+792 LNHPLRQPYSVK

-819 GDIFFPKNWAS
+819 GDIFFPKNWAN
-830 ALLRNHKSKE
+830 ALLGNYKSKE
-840 AYQEVQAFFEA
+840 AYQELQAFFKA
-851 HPDYSPLLKNKILQA
+851 HPDYPSLLKNKILQA

>member
-1 MTETDLYMHTLNT
+1 MKALKYIAIAATLT
-14 FIALSFAYLPETF
+14 
-27 YFYLKESSIF
+27 
-37 LLNRVIMKSIHYLIL
+37 
-52 ITTLLL
+52 L
-58 SSCQSNDKSNKLY
+58 SSCQVNEKNLKLY
-71 EEGVSLEL
+71 EEGISLEL
-79 AQLRKQEIKDL
+79 AQLRKREIKDL
-90 KYDLSFSIPEQ
+90 KYDLHFSIPEQ
-101 KQVPI
+101 KQEAVK
-106 EGEATIRF
+106 GEANIRF
-114 NVGHSQEIILDFRES
+114 AIDRPQEIILDFRES
-129 ADKIMEVSVNGKPTE
+129 ADKINDVFVNGEPTE
-144 YLVQNEHL
+144 YALRNEHL
-152 ILPEAST
+152 ILPAAST
-159 KEGTNEVYIRFI
+159 KEGANEVHICFT
-171 AGNQSLNRND
+171 AGDQSLNRNE

-196 FPCFEQPNLK
+196 FPCFEQPNMK
-206 ATFTLQLEIPAGWEA
+206 AEFTLQLEVPAEWEA
-221 VSNTAIQSMS
+221 VSNTTIASEEIKNE
-231 ITDGRKHITFHPTEP
+231 RKHIAFCPTEP

-258 LEKVEYADGE
+258 LKKTEYADGE

-278 DPKKVAQLNI
+278 DPKKVAQLGI
-288 IFQQVAASLQ
+288 IFEQVAASLH
-298 WLEEYTDIPYPFAK
+298 WLEDYTDIPYPFAK

-388 AACITEPLFPNVNH
+388 AACITEPLFPSVNH
-402 SLNWIKS
+402 SLNWIKT
-409 YTAASLAEDR
+409 YTSASLAEDR
-419 TLGSNSIRQPLDN
+419 TMGSNSIRQPLDN

-459 GERAYQ
+459 GEDAYQ
-465 EGIQEYLKTYAY
+465 EGIREYLKTFAY
-477 DNATWDDLIT
+477 GNATWDDLIA
-487 ILDNKTEEDLASFS
+487 ILDAKTEEDLATFS
-501 KVWVNQK
+501 DVWVNQK
-508 GMPHIT
+508 GMPHIN

-536 PQRFQVTFVGA
+536 PQRFQITFQGA
-547 ENISMEVDLTHETFA
+547 ESTTVEVNLMKESVILD
-562 LTVPMDTK
+562 VPEGTE

-576 DGRGYGLFIPD
+576 DERGYGLFIPD
-587 EQSKEWILEHWQNIK
+587 EQSKEWLLAHWQETT

-610 LMALYENYQ
+610 LMMLYENYQ
-619 YHLISDKEWVNAIR
+619 HRLISDKEWMNALL
-633 NGLKTEKNA
+633 NGLKSERNV

-648 CSYLGESL
+648 CGYLGDPLSRL
-656 RSLNDEKLE
+656 GDKNLE
-665 EEIWQWIENHPLTSC
+665 EEIWEWSEKHPLTSC
-680 RLQLMRCIISNASS
+680 RLQLLRSLISNARA
-694 PQSIDKLYQIWEKQ
+694 PKSIERLYRLWKEQ
-708 SHPLLNERDY
+708 SHPMLNERDY
-718 MTLAYELALHCPD
+718 MTMAYELALHYPKK
-731 NYLNIREIQH
+731 YESIRNAQRE
-741 ARITNPDRQRQFDF
+741 RITNPDRLRQFNF

-766 MDVFFHSLLQAENR
+766 MDNFFQSLLKAENR

-792 LNHPLREKYAVK
+792 LNHPLRQPYSVK
-804 YIRPGLEILQEVQRT
+804 YIRPGLEVLQEVQRT

-840 AYQEVQAFFEA
+840 AYREVQAFFEA
-851 HPDYSPLLKNKILQA
+851 HPDYPSLLKNKILQV

>member
-1 MTETDLYMHTLNT
+1 MKTLKYMSL
-14 FIALSFAYLPETF
+14 ALC
-27 YFYLKESSIF
+27 
-37 LLNRVIMKSIHYLIL
+37 LLF
-52 ITTLLL
+52 
-58 SSCQSNDKSNKLY
+58 SSCQTHEKPNKLY
-71 EEGVSLEL
+71 EEGISTEL

-90 KYDLSFSIPEQ
+90 KYGLSFSIPEQ
-101 KQVPI
+101 KQEAV
-106 EGEATIRF
+106 EGEARISF
-114 NVGHSQEIILDFRES
+114 LLQSPQEIILDFRES
-129 ADKIMEVSVNGKPTE
+129 ADKIKEVSINGKATE
-144 YLVQNEHL
+144 YVFHNEHL
-152 ILPEAST
+152 ILPKAST
-159 KEGTNEVYIRFI
+159 IEGKNEVHIRFI
-171 AGNQSLNRND
+171 AGDQSLNRNE

-206 ATFTLQLEIPAGWEA
+206 AEFTLQLEVPAEWEA
-221 VSNTAIQSMS
+221 VSNTS
-231 ITDGRKHITFHPTEP
+231 IASEESLNGRKLITFRPTEP

-258 LEKVEYADGE
+258 LKKVEYADGE

-278 DPKKVAQLNI
+278 DAKKVAQLDI
-288 IFQQVAASLQ
+288 IFQQVSASLH
-298 WLEEYTDIPYPFAK
+298 WLEDYTDIPYPFAK

-402 SLNWIKS
+402 SLNWMKT
-409 YTAASLAEDR
+409 YTSASLVEDR
-419 TLGSNSIRQPLDN
+419 TPGSNSIRQPLDN

-459 GERAYQ
+459 GEEAYQ
-465 EGIQEYLKTYAY
+465 EGIREYLKTYAY
-477 DNATWDDLIT
+477 GNATWDDLIA
-487 ILDNKTEEDLASFS
+487 ILDAKSEEDLASFS
-501 KVWVNQK
+501 DVWVNQK

-536 PQRFQVTFVGA
+536 PQSFQITFQGA
-547 ENISMEVDLTHETFA
+547 EESTSVEVNLTNETFA
-562 LTVPMDTK
+562 ITVPLGTQ

-576 DGRGYGLFIPD
+576 DGRGYGLFTPD
-587 EQSKEWILEHWQNIK
+587 EESKKWMLAHWQETS

-610 LMALYENYQ
+610 LMLLYENYQ
-619 YHLISDKEWVNAIR
+619 HRLISDKEWMEALM
-633 NGLKTEKNA
+633 NGLKSEKNV

-648 CSYLGESL
+648 CGYLGEPWQ
-656 RSLNDEKLE
+656 RSGNETWE
-665 EEIWQWIENHPLTSC
+665 EEIWEWSERHPLASC
-680 RLQLMRCIISNASS
+680 RLQLIRCLISNARA
-694 PQSIDKLYQIWEKQ
+694 PKSIAKLYQLWQKQ
-708 SHPLLNERDY
+708 SHPMLNERDY
-718 MTLAYELALHCPD
+718 TTLAYELALHCPERYESLRD
-731 NYLNIREIQH
+731 TQRK
-741 ARITNPDRQRQFDF
+741 RITNPDRRRQFDF

-766 MDVFFHSLLQAENR
+766 MDAFFQSLLKAENR

-792 LNHPLREKYAVK
+792 LNHPLRQSYAVK
-804 YIRPGLEILQEVQRT
+804 YIRPGLEVLEEVQRT

-830 ALLRNHKSKE
+830 ALLRNHKSKK
-840 AYQEVQAFFEA
+840 AYQEVQAFFKA
-851 HPDYSPLLKNKILQA
+851 YPGYSPLLKNKILQA

-873 AANSLDM
+873 AANSFDM

>member
-1 MTETDLYMHTLNT
+1 MKALKY
-14 FIALSFAYLPETF
+14 IAIAA
-27 YFYLKESSIF
+27 
-37 LLNRVIMKSIHYLIL
+37 
-52 ITTLLL
+52 TLLL
-58 SSCQSNDKSNKLY
+58 SSCQTHEKSNKLY
-71 EEGVSLEL
+71 EEGISTEL

-90 KYDLSFSIPEQ
+90 KYDLHFFIPER
-101 KQVPI
+101 KQ
-106 EGEATIRF
+106 EAVKGKANIRF
-114 NVGHSQEIILDFRES
+114 TIQRPQEIILDFRES
-129 ADKIMEVSVNGKPTE
+129 EDKIKEVSVNGKPTD
-144 YLVQNEHL
+144 YIFRNEHL
-152 ILPEAST
+152 ILPQSSI
-159 KEGTNEVYIRFI
+159 KKGVNEVHIRYI
-171 AGNQSLNRND
+171 AGNQSLNRNE

-206 ATFTLQLEIPAGWEA
+206 AEFTLQLEVPAEWEA
-221 VSNTAIQSMS
+221 VSNTSIQTEAIKN
-231 ITDGRKHITFHPTEP
+231 GRKHITFCPTEP
-246 LSTYLFSFVAGK
+246 LSTYLFSFVTGK
-258 LEKVEYADGE
+258 LKKAVYADGK
-268 RILTAYHRET
+268 RMLTAYHRET
-278 DPKKVAQLNI
+278 DPKKVAQLDI
-288 IFQQVAASLQ
+288 IFQQVAASLH
-298 WLEEYTDIPYPFAK
+298 WLEDYTNIPYPFAK

-330 ATLYNDTRMF
+330 ATLYNDTQMF
-340 LSEHPTLDEEL
+340 LSEFPTPDEEL

-402 SLNWIKS
+402 SLNWMKT
-409 YTAASLAEDR
+409 YTSASLAEDR
-419 TLGSNSIRQPLDN
+419 TTGSNSIRQPLDN

-459 GERAYQ
+459 GEEAYQ

-477 DNATWDDLIT
+477 GNATWDDLIA
-487 ILDNKTEEDLASFS
+487 ILDARSEEDLANFS
-501 KVWVNQK
+501 DVWVNQK
-508 GMPHIT
+508 GMPHIS

-536 PQRFQVTFVGA
+536 PQSFQITFQGV
-547 ENISMEVDLTHETFA
+547 EESTSVEVNLTNETYA
-562 LTVPMDTK
+562 ITVPLGTQ

-587 EQSKEWILEHWQNIK
+587 EESKEWMLTHWQETS

-610 LMALYENYQ
+610 LMLLFENYQ
-619 YHLISDKEWVNAIR
+619 HRLISDKEWMEALM
-633 NGLKTEKNA
+633 NGLKNEKNA

-648 CSYLGESL
+648 CGYLGEPLQKSG
-656 RSLNDEKLE
+656 NETWEEK
-665 EEIWQWIENHPLTSC
+665 IWEWSENHPLTSC
-680 RLQLMRCIISNASS
+680 RLQLIRCLISNARA
-694 PQSIDKLYQIWEKQ
+694 PKSIERLYQLWEKQ
-708 SHPLLNERDY
+708 SHPMLNERDY
-718 MTLAYELALHCPD
+718 MTLSYELSLHRPEM
-731 NYLNIREIQH
+731 YESIRNTQRE
-741 ARITNPDRQRQFDF
+741 RITNPDRRRQFDF
-755 IVQAVTPDTLQ
+755 IVQAITPDTLQ
-766 MDVFFHSLLQAENR
+766 MDAFFQSLMKAENR

-792 LNHPLREKYAVK
+792 LNHPLRQAYSVK
-804 YIRPGLEILQEVQRT
+804 YIRPGLEVLQEVQCT

-840 AYQEVQAFFEA
+840 AYREVQAFFEA
-851 HPDYSPLLKNKILQA
+851 HPEYPSLLKNKILQA

-873 AANSLDM
+873 VANSLDT